1 MNEETTIVYNNDQI
15 ETVVGDE
22 MQADFYP
29 RVKLKKWDNEVNLSV
44 GLVDDTGVH
53 SVEGEKVSYETDKL
67 IAEFYPVEPKAVPV
81 YDTQARYINLGKLTP
96 SRLSAVYELD
106 EHLPST
112 RQTVFHYTTD
122 QPTILYW
129 GSYAREKFLDTSK
142 IDIAEARLY
151 DPRVGT
157 NDPMFSD
164 EGLHWIQINYTGED
178 VLTPMQAVIQTVLKS
193 KGFETKIVGGKMY
206 FKDGEKWVKFYSQAT
221 FENKSFFYINL
232 NNDYNR
238 AYTYHNT
245 NTPEIRDLDAYGLGL
260 DESVIDEIIAEYGK
274 TFSLTTE
281 SFTQD
286 ELNELNRIEPYAGSR
301 EWIEESIRN
310 DVTPFEVSDAFEFGI
325 TLKEVPTSN
334 VVPLSVTTKGL
345 DFFYQRPLTTEE
357 RFDGI
362 RPPHVLGSYAA
373 YHKTKTNNEYQ
384 AGKAFHIYRP
394 WAEDA
399 TGKKVW
405 CEFDADWDWENEQP
419 LNITIPQD
427 FLDTA
432 VYPVFIDPTF
442 GYLTAGGSNLIAS
455 SSLRT
460 LDSESSIEEGIGESI
475 SVYRSVTNG
484 GTADLV
490 KWKTALY
497 TSAGVL
503 ISSTTEQSSG
513 IAVGAS
519 WNTVNT
525 ITAPS
530 FSAGSKWISFW
541 GTNAVYSTLQIF
553 YDTVTSAGS
562 NKNVSYV
569 TGNSGWPDPLTGVT
583 DDNNK
588 YSIYVTYKDP
598 TVYVTI
604 TDGTAQKQGVR
615 IWP

>member
-1 MNEETTIVYNNDQI
+1 MNEKTTIVYSNDQI

-44 GLVDDTGVH
+44 GLADDTGAH
-53 SVEGEKVSYETDKL
+53 SVDGEKVSYETDKL
-67 IAEFYPVEPKAVPV
+67 IAEFYPVEAKAKPV
-81 YDTQARYINLGKLTP
+81 YNTQARYINLGKLTP

-129 GSYAREKFLDTSK
+129 GSYAREKFLDTEK

-178 VLTPMQAVIQTVLKS
+178 VVTPMQAAIQLVLES
-193 KGFETKIVGGKMY
+193 KGFEINTVGGKMY

-221 FENKSFFYINL
+221 FDNKSFFYINL

-245 NTPEIRDLDAYGLGL
+245 DTPEIRDLDAYGLGI
-260 DESVIDEIIAEYGK
+260 DKSVIDEIIAEYGK
-274 TFSLTTE
+274 TFSLSNE
-281 SFTQD
+281 SFTID
-286 ELNELNRIEPYAGSR
+286 ELNELDRIEPYVGSR
-301 EWIEESIRN
+301 EWIEDSIRD

-325 TLKEVPTSN
+325 TLKETPVSN

-442 GYLTAGGSNLIAS
+442 GYLTAGASNIFTS
-455 SSLRT
+455 NTIST
-460 LDSESSIEEGIGESI
+460 LDSESSIETGIGESI
-475 SVYRSVTNG
+475 SVYISNTWVSA
-484 GTADLV
+484 GTLR
-490 KWKTALY
+490 WKNALY
-497 TSAGVL
+497 TSGGVL
-503 ISSTTEQSSG
+503 ISSTTEQTTDTSN
-513 IAVGAS
+513 GAR
-519 WNTVNT
+519 WDTLNL
-525 ITAPS
+525 ITGPV
-530 FSAGSKWISFW
+530 FNAGGKWISHW
-541 GTNAVYSTLQIF
+541 AVGPGYNIPSIY

-562 NKNVSYV
+562 NKAVSYV
-569 TGNSGWPDPLTGVT
+569 TGISGWPDPLTGVT
-583 DDNNK
+583 DNNNK

>member
-22 MQADFYP
+22 KQADFYP
-29 RVKLKKWDNEVNLSV
+29 RVKLKKWDNEVNLSI
-44 GLVDDTGVH
+44 GLTDDTGVH

-67 IAEFYPVEPKAVPV
+67 IAEFYPVESKAKPV

-112 RQTVFHYTTD
+112 RQTVFYYTTD

-178 VLTPMQAVIQTVLKS
+178 VVTPMQAAIQLVLES
-193 KGFETKIVGGKMY
+193 KGFDINTVGSKMY

-221 FENKSFFYINL
+221 FDNKSFFYINL

-245 NTPEIRDLDAYGLGL
+245 NTPEIRDLDAYGLGI
-260 DESVIDEIIAEYGK
+260 DKSVIDEIIAEYGK
-274 TFSLTTE
+274 TFSLSNE
-281 SFTQD
+281 NFTQD
-286 ELNELNRIEPYAGSR
+286 ELNELDRIEPYAGSR

-310 DVTPFEVSDAFEFGI
+310 DVTPFKVSDAFEFGI
-325 TLKEVPTSN
+325 TLKEAPTSN

-345 DFFYQRPLTTEE
+345 DFFYQKPLTTEE

-419 LNITIPQD
+419 LNITIPQE

-442 GYLTAGGSNLIAS
+442 GYLTAGS
-455 SSLRT
+455 SSATVTNSIVT
-460 LDSESSIEEGIGESI
+460 LDSESAIQPGIGQSI
-475 SVYRSVTNG
+475 SVYISNAWLAPG
-484 GTADLV
+484 AV

-497 TSAGVL
+497 TSGGVL
-503 ISSTTEQSSG
+503 ISSTTEQSSD
-513 IAVGAS
+513 AFVLAR
-519 WNTVNT
+519 WDTVNFT
-525 ITAPS
+525 TTTA
-530 FSAGSKWISFW
+530 FTAGGKWISYW
-541 GTNAVYSTLQIF
+541 ANNNNYNVTSIY
-553 YDTVTSAGS
+553 YDTITSAGN
-562 NKNVSYV
+562 NKAVSYV
-569 TGNSGWPDPLTGVT
+569 SGSGSWPDPLTGVT
-583 DDNNK
+583 DNNNK
-588 YSIYVTYKDP
+588 YSIYVTYNPASLD
-598 TVYVTI
+598 VTI
-604 TDGTAQKQGVR
+604 TDGTANKQGVR